1 MAQKQEEDRLREQA
15 KQEKKAEKD
24 KRKAESVKQHQAAV
38 SQAASNK
45 STVSQVKSAGAK
57 NEKKSERQ
65 QTKKMKPK
73 VAGNK
78 TKSQVLC
85 IFILLVCF
93 VFSRNQVLRFVLN
106 SSCYFYGYSFWSV
119 WRWPSFLPSTGRV
132 P

>member
-65 QTKKMKPK
+65 QSKKMKPK

-78 TKSQVLC
+78 TKESSFVYFY
-85 IFILLVCF
+85 FIGLI

-106 SSCYFYGYSFWSV
+106 SSCYYYGYSFWSV
-119 WRWPSFLPSTGRV
+119 WR
-132 P
+132 